1 MSIQFMAAV
10 LAQERTAFSSTGE
23 RFVLLVLANHADP
36 EGLCWPSVRRVAD
49 ECGQSDGA
57 VRRHLAALE
66 AAGWLSKL
74 ERRRRPDGTLSVWV
88 YRLDSAL
95 LAHRASVRGGA
106 ATSARRCADQRAP
119 ARALE
124 PPPNPHQLKDLSTGS
139 TARGADPQE
148 DANGDRPEWSRAA
161 LAALDARDAALDARE
176 AGSGVPDPSG
186 NVQSHG

>member
-1 MSIQFMAAV
+1 MAAV
-10 LAQERTAFSSTGE
+10 LAQERRAFSSTGE
-23 RFVLLVLANHADP
+23 RFVMLVLANHADP

-66 AAGWLSKL
+66 AGGWLSKL

-88 YRLDSAL
+88 YRLDSTL
-95 LAHRASVRGGA
+95 LAHRASVRGGGA
-106 ATSARRCADQRAP
+106 SSARRCADQRAP
-119 ARALE
+119 VRAQE
-124 PPPNPHQLKDLSTGS
+124 PSSNPHQLRDLSTGS
-139 TARGADPQE
+139 DARASGSE
-148 DANGDRPEWSRAA
+148 DEALGDRPEWTRAA
-161 LAALDARDAALDARE
+161 LAALDARD